1 MWQDLI
7 LETRE
12 IFSQNSIHLFF
23 AFRPFCLKADFPAMS
38 FAFVCWHIT
47 NRSEIKICSTT
58 YSFYLKNNAWWK
70 IIHCLIY
77 AYYLGSLTLS
87 VYQWPS
93 PLFIL
98 IIFIQSCSVCNKLMI
113 LSSPME
119 MFERA
124 DKCTAFRKSLD
135 RLRFCL
141 DSNEKIFR
149 DVQRYSEATCI
160 SKDLIFQIAKTIFEE
175 ASTWIKEF
183 ISYTCFYLPR
193 DMSTMSLALLF
204 TICKMSHNSKWTLK
218 TKDIRHAA

>member
-1 MWQDLI
+1 MVKNYPLLDLCV
-7 LETRE
+7 
-12 IFSQNSIHLFF
+12 LFGIIYIVSVS
-23 AFRPFCLKADFPAMS
+23 MT
-38 FAFVCWHIT
+38 IT
-47 NRSEIKICSTT
+47 
-58 YSFYLKNNAWWK
+58 
-70 IIHCLIY
+70 
-77 AYYLGSLTLS
+77 
-87 VYQWPS
+87 
-93 PLFIL
+93 LFIIL
-98 IIFIQSCSVCNKLMI
+98 IIFIQSCSVCNILMI

-124 DKCTAFRKSLD
+124 DKCTAFGKSLD